1 MKKVLEVVIYFTV
14 VFAVYM
20 LASYLT
26 KYHEFTKDL
35 FIDSVVV
42 SSGITIGWYSYD
54 YLHKK
59 IMKKKEKCKDEK

>member
-1 MKKVLEVVIYFTV
+1 MKKVLEIVIYYLV
-14 VFAVYM
+14 VFVVYM
-20 LASYLT
+20 LISYLA